1 MSENIKITVQSK
13 TVTIDKKIGEGI
25 KSIIYYKNK

>member
-25 KSIIYYKNK
+25 KSIIYIKK